1 MKPLTTVEVRPARPR
16 DIPACARVCVR
27 SARDMN
33 LRLGKGPLQI
43 RASALVP
50 FMRHALK
57 SDPRG
62 FQVGLS
68 KGKIV
73 CFAIT
78 ILREKTHFLAQFFA
92 LPGAQ
97 SRGIGR
103 KVLTRAFE
111 EPRPPANAI
120 RCLVASL
127 DLRAQSLYMKF
138 GMQPRTIVYH
148 MIGKPSSVGSPS
160 RLKLVQVG
168 QTGRASKRS
177 REIAA
182 RFDVNLRG
190 TRRDI
195 DHQFF
200 LTSSPESRFFEAMK
214 DGRLA
219 GYVVVRGNGVI
230 GPGGVADETLSGDLL
245 SAAMERARQL
255 RMKKVFVWI
264 PGLNAG
270 AIQAAFTGGLKMD
283 FVTVWMAAKPLG
295 NLETYIPSGGVLF

>member
-1 MKPLTTVEVRPARPR
+1 M
-16 DIPACARVCVR
+16 
-27 SARDMN
+27 
-33 LRLGKGPLQI
+33 
-43 RASALVP
+43 
-50 FMRHALK
+50 K

-68 KGKIV
+68 RGKIV

-78 ILREKTHFLAQFFA
+78 ILRGKTHFLAQFFA

-97 SRGIGR
+97 SQGIGR

-111 EPRPPANAI
+111 EPRPPASAV

-138 GMQPRTIVYH
+138 GMQPHTIVYH
-148 MIGKPSSVGSPS
+148 MTGKPSLVRSPS
-160 RLKLVQVG
+160 KLKLVQVG
-168 QTGRASKRS
+168 QTGRPSKLS

-182 RFDVNLRG
+182 RFDVKLRG

-195 DHQFF
+195 DQQFF
-200 LTSSPESRFFEAMK
+200 LTASPRSRFFEAMN
-214 DGRLA
+214 GERSV
-219 GYVVVRGNGVI
+219 GYVVVRGNGAI
-230 GPGGVADETLSGDLL
+230 GPGGVADATLSGDLL
-245 SAAMERARQL
+245 SAAMEKTRLL
-255 RMKKVFVWI
+255 RMKKIFVWI

-270 AIQAAFTGGLKMD
+270 AIQAALTGGLKMD